1 MTEDDPTDIQ
11 LLIIEIQS
19 LNNKV
24 DTLTNALNVHINF
37 VENIFKYVKKPLF
50 FIIEKI
56 NNIFLLNDK

>member
-11 LLIIEIQS
+11 LLKIEIRS
-19 LNNKV
+19 LNNKIDV
-24 DTLTNALNVHINF
+24 LTNSLNTHINF

-50 FIIEKI
+50 FMVEKI